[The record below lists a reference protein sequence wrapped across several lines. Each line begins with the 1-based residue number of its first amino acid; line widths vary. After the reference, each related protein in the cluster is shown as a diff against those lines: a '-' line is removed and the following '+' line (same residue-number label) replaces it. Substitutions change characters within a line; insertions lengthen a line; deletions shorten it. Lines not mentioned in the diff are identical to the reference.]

1 MSVKIAKFYNYNLKY
16 DIQSAMSNFQT
27 IHQILEIPLDIP
39 KFAAHRLEFEELF
52 KIKFARLTNPSSEFL
67 KIANFQI

>member
-1 MSVKIAKFYNYNLKY
+1 
-16 DIQSAMSNFQT
+16 MSNFQT

-39 KFAAHRLEFEELF
+39 KFATHRLEFEELF
-52 KIKFARLTNPSSEFL
+52 KMKFARLTNPSSEFL